1 MTTAHQVNAIGMLEQ
16 RGHVSPP
23 SGQHITALL
32 FAKSVAEV
40 QLHGFGFTHAVK
52 ACASQVLVRA
62 L

>member
-1 MTTAHQVNAIGMLEQ
+1 MATAHQVNVIGKLEQ

-32 FAKSVAEV
+32 LANSVAGIR
-40 QLHGFGFTHAVK
+40 LHGFGFTHAVK